1 MGIGGHPDTNIEVLR
16 AVFERQR
23 SSFRQCTPLGLGK
36 RREALDIL
44 LQSILNYQNTIVEAV
59 NEDFGQRSARE
70 TQLLEIFP
78 AVDEIRFVK
87 RNLRRWMQARNA
99 TTNWQFLPSRTKI
112 IYQPLGV
119 VGVIGAWNYP
129 VLLTLSPLVN
139 AIAAGNHVMVKP
151 SEYAPFTA
159 EAIRQMISEAFPE
172 EYVAVVTG
180 GREVASAFSAL
191 PFDHLLFTGSESVGK
206 LVMKAAAE
214 NLTPVTLELGGK
226 SPALVH
232 ESYLMA
238 TAADRICSAK
248 FWNAGQTCVAPD
260 YALVP
265 SSRLDEF
272 VRKCEKALSKRYPDP
287 ATNAD
292 YTHLISQAAWE
303 RMRDL
308 VEDARSK
315 GARLLQADS
324 KHGDGT
330 TGSQFFPPTLVV
342 GANNSMRVMQAE
354 IFGPV
359 LPIVEYSSIEDALS
373 FINARPRPL
382 ALYYFDRNKSR
393 IKKIL
398 EQTVSGG
405 VTINDCIFHFV
416 QHQLPFGGVG
426 SSGMGAYH
434 GFEGFSTF
442 SKKKGVLLQNA
453 FVGSFLD
460 RALKPPY
467 TSRSDRIIGFLMGQ
481 KKARSIRRM
490 TLLCDRPQT
499 EVKQSYPVAK
509 LK

>member
-1 MGIGGHPDTNIEVLR
+1 MGIDSQPDANIDALR
-16 AVFERQR
+16 VVFERQR
-23 SSFRQCTPLGLGK
+23 SSFRQCAPLGLVK

-44 LQSILNYQNTIVEAV
+44 LQSIINYQNTIVEAV
-59 NEDFGQRSARE
+59 TADFGQRSIRE

-78 AVDEIRFVK
+78 VVDEIRFVK
-87 RNLRRWMQARNA
+87 RNLHRWMRTRRA
-99 TTNWQFLPSRTKI
+99 TTNWQFIPSRTKI
-112 IYQPLGV
+112 MYQPLGV
-119 VGVIGAWNYP
+119 AGVIAAWNFP
-129 VLLTLSPLVN
+129 VLLTLSPLAN
-139 AIAAGNHVMVKP
+139 AIAAGNHVIVKP
-151 SEYAPFTA
+151 SEHAPATA
-159 EAIRQMISEAFPE
+159 EVIRRMISEVFPE

-232 ESYLMA
+232 ESYPTA

-248 FWNAGQTCVAPD
+248 FWNAGQTCIAPD

-265 SSRLDEF
+265 SNRVDEF
-272 VRKCEKALSKRYPDP
+272 VRKCEAVLSKRYPDP

-292 YTHLISQAAWE
+292 YTHLISQAAWK

-315 GARLLQADS
+315 GARILQADTRYEDRTS
-324 KHGDGT
+324 E
-330 TGSQFFPPTLVV
+330 SRFFPPTLVV
-342 GANNSMRVMQAE
+342 GANDSMSVMQAE

-359 LPIVEYSSIEDALS
+359 LPIIEYSSIEDALS

-393 IKKIL
+393 IEKIL

-405 VTINDCIFHFV
+405 VTINDCIFHFA

-426 SSGMGAYH
+426 ASGMGAYH
-434 GFEGFSTF
+434 GFDGFSAL
-442 SKKKGVLLQNA
+442 SKKKGVFLQST
-453 FVGSFLD
+453 FVGSFVD

-467 TSRSDRIIGFLMGQ
+467 TSLSDRTIGFLVGR
-481 KKARSIRRM
+481 KRARSTHKM
-490 TLLCDRPQT
+490 TL
-499 EVKQSYPVAK
+499 S
-509 LK
+509 